1 MSPCSN
7 STHTPAPTCGR
18 THTPDCLPV
27 IGRQGIA
34 HVLGIGP
41 PTSGTWTNSR
51 PICIGSTLLS
61 TVPRYLPQ
69 YFPSSLMSN
78 PYAERLI
85 GTLRRNCLDHIL
97 IFDER
102 HLRRILTL
110 YSLYYNETRTHLG
123 LGKDAP
129 LRRSVQRSGTIVTT
143 PILSGLH
150 HRYAPI

>member
-41 PTSGTWTNSR
+41 PTSGTWTNNR

-85 GTLRRNCLDHIL
+85 GTLRRDCLDHIL

-123 LGKDAP
+123 LAKDAP
-129 LRRSVQRSGTIVTT
+129 QGRSIQRSGIIIIT

-150 HRYAPI
+150 HRYARK

>member
-41 PTSGTWTNSR
+41 PTSGTWTNNR

-61 TVPRYLPQ
+61 TVP
-69 YFPSSLMSN
+69 
-78 PYAERLI
+78 
-85 GTLRRNCLDHIL
+85 
-97 IFDER
+97 R

-123 LGKDAP
+123 LAKDAP
-129 LRRSVQRSGTIVTT
+129 QGRSIQRSGIIIIT

-150 HRYAPI
+150 HRYARK

>member
-41 PTSGTWTNSR
+41 PTSGTWTNNR

-78 PYAERLI
+78 PYAARLI
-85 GTLRRNCLDHIL
+85 GDTPARLLGPYPDLRRTAFAATSDFVCALL
-97 IFDER
+97 
-102 HLRRILTL
+102 
-110 YSLYYNETRTHLG
+110 
-123 LGKDAP
+123 
-129 LRRSVQRSGTIVTT
+129 Q
-143 PILSGLH
+143 
-150 HRYAPI
+150 